1 MINNPFRSVNLFSL
15 VLIGMIFSLSIGVL
29 ISPGNAQTVNDD
41 NSDVVIFDENI
52 LSGDLANNPVA
63 QDILKKIEQTKRWIA
78 ELEERNYEQLE
89 KQKELDEKRLQA
101 LESLEN
107 DLKEWELLWEFYS
120 PRNSFERFV
129 DTVPNFQVKEVFW
142 DQFEF
147 KEQKVKA
154 GRAALKEVISNG
166 GSLEQARQAYLVAA
180 ETKRIELIE
189 ANSQF
194 NVRHNLA
201 YYNQQVLFDREG
213 QIVDSPV
220 TGEQLRKYY
229 EDFRTNPVYLKANPN
244 DVTSWED
251 LGRTNENT
259 ECREG
264 YIVVHRF
271 HAQDYVCVTINTAE
285 MWIRHGMGEILGTSP
300 SLPSQNQQ
308 KVTPLSNCDE
318 DFRVVYNIETLKYS
332 CVQESTA
339 EDWVEQGIGEIHDPE
354 VYILQSIEQKENTVL
369 VEEINLQIIDIQNEF
384 DEKLSELK
392 DNYDKKYKVV
402 EDELKVAERELVVKY
417 NEEGSELSK
426 EELSS
431 KIIILR
437 DRFESKKENVL
448 EDKIED
454 AEKLGLQYEKKMI
467 KFIEKYE
474 SEPYVEFVTK
484 SGPLHYKAFLRE

>member
-1 MINNPFRSVNLFSL
+1 MISSSFRSVNLFSL
-15 VLIGMIFSLSIGVL
+15 VLVGVVFSLSIGVL
-29 ISPGNAQTVNDD
+29 ISPSSAQTEN
-41 NSDVVIFDENI
+41 DVVISEENT

-63 QDILKKIEQTKRWIA
+63 QDILKKIEQTKKWIT

-89 KQKELDEKRLQA
+89 KQNELDEKRLQA

-107 DLKEWELLWEFYS
+107 DLKEWELLWEYYS

-129 DTVPNFQVKEVFW
+129 DTVPNQQVKEVFW

-166 GSLEQARQAYLVAA
+166 GSLEQARQAYLTAA

-201 YYNQQVLFDREG
+201 YYNQQVLFDKEG

-229 EDFRTNPVYLKANPN
+229 EDFRTNPAYLKANPN

-271 HAQDYVCVTINTAE
+271 HAQDYVCVTVNTAE

-300 SLPSQNQQ
+300 SLPSQKQQ
-308 KVTPLSNCDE
+308 TVTPLTNCDE
-318 DFRVVYNIETLKYS
+318 NFRVVYNVETLKYS

-354 VYILQSIEQKENTVL
+354 DYIMQSIEQKENIVL
-369 VEEINLQIIDIQNEF
+369 VEEINLQIIEIQNEF
-384 DEKLSELK
+384 DEKLSQLK
-392 DNYDKKYKVV
+392 DDYDKKYQTV
-402 EDELKVAERELVVKY
+402 EDELKAAERELVVKY
-417 NEEGSELSK
+417 NEEDSELTK

-437 DRFESKKENVL
+437 DRFESEKEEVL

-454 AEKLGLQYEKKMI
+454 AEKLGEKYEKKMI
-467 KFIEKYE
+467 QFIEKYE
-474 SEPYVEFVTK
+474 SAPYVEFVTK
-484 SGPLHYKAFLRE
+484 SGPLNYKAVLRE

>member
-1 MINNPFRSVNLFSL
+1 MNLFSL
-15 VLIGMIFSLSIGVL
+15 VLVGIIFSISVGVL
-29 ISPGNAQTVNDD
+29 ISPSNAQTEFDD
-41 NSDVVIFDENI
+41 NDVIISEENT
-52 LSGDLANNPVA
+52 LSEDLANNPVA

-107 DLKEWELLWEFYS
+107 DLKEWELLWEYYS

-129 DTVPNFQVKEVFW
+129 DTVPNQQVKEVFW

-166 GSLEQARQAYLVAA
+166 GSLEQARQAYLAAA

-201 YYNQQVLFDREG
+201 YYNQQVLFDKEG

-229 EDFRTNPVYLKANPN
+229 EDFRTNPAYLKANPN
-244 DVTSWED
+244 DVKSWDD

-271 HAQDYVCVTINTAE
+271 HAQDYVCVTVNTAE

-300 SLPSQNQQ
+300 SLPSQKQQ
-308 KVTPLSNCDE
+308 TVTPLTNCDE
-318 DFRVVYNIETLKYS
+318 DFRVVYNVETLKYS
-332 CVQESTA
+332 CVLESTA
-339 EDWVEQGIGEIHDPE
+339 EDWVKQGVGEIHDPE
-354 VYILQSIEQKENTVL
+354 EYIMQSIEQKENIVL
-369 VEEINLQIIDIQNEF
+369 VEEINLQIISIQNEF
-384 DEKLSELK
+384 DEKLSQLK
-392 DNYDKKYKVV
+392 ADYDKKYKAV
-402 EDELKVAERELVVKY
+402 EDELKTAERELVVKY
-417 NEEGSELSK
+417 NEEDSELSK

-437 DRFESKKENVL
+437 DRFESEKEDVL
-448 EDKIED
+448 EDKIDD
-454 AEKLGLQYEKKMI
+454 AEKLGTQYEKKMI

-474 SEPYVEFVTK
+474 SEPYIEFVTK
-484 SGPLHYKAFLRE
+484 SGPLNYKAVLRE